1 MTSDFES
8 ASNSSL
14 SSSSNNQFAFYV
26 FDSLI
31 VIGAFA
37 VAAFTLTM
45 EDPKTVVYGVVGLL
59 SLILLLILNRK
70 SLNNLNQK
78 TKQLEN
84 QNKAELYSYLT
95 NSTGGDDVTPINLIR
110 SRAIQYSQE
119 LIDDS

>member
-1 MTSDFES
+1 
-8 ASNSSL
+8 
-14 SSSSNNQFAFYV
+14 
-26 FDSLI
+26 
-31 VIGAFA
+31 
-37 VAAFTLTM
+37 M

>member
-1 MTSDFES
+1 MTSDSES

-14 SSSSNNQFAFYV
+14 SLSSNNQFAFYI
-26 FDSLI
+26 FESLI
-31 VIGAFA
+31 VIGVFV
-37 VAAFTLTM
+37 VAAFTLTT

-84 QNKAELYSYLT
+84 QKKAELYSYLT
-95 NSTGGDDVTPINLIR
+95 NSNGGDDVAAINLIR
-110 SRAIQYSQE
+110 SRAIQYI
-119 LIDDS
+119 LPRVDR